1 MTENNETVSFN
12 FRGNEY
18 KLPLIE
24 GSEGELAIDIR
35 KLRKDTGLI
44 TLDPGYLSTG
54 STMSSITFI
63 DGEEGILR
71 YRGYSIE
78 ELAQKASFTE
88 VMYLLIWG
96 ELPTKEQLKTFEHR
110 LNYHDMI
117 HEDMKNLFSGFPATG
132 HPMGMLSSMITSL
145 STYYQNSEKDVDLSI
160 FRLLA
165 KFKTIAAYT
174 YRKSLGFPYIYPDNT
189 LNYVNDFIK
198 MMFSQPTESFEINEV
213 VSDAVNKL
221 LILHADHEQNCSAS
235 TVRMVGSSKGS
246 IYTAIAAGVSALWGP
261 LHGGANQA
269 VIEMLSD
276 IKDKYNGDIQKVIEL
291 AKDSNSN
298 FRLMGFGHRVYKN
311 FDPRAKILKESADAV
326 LKELGIQDELL
337 DIAKQLEEVALRD
350 EYFVKRKLYPNVDFY
365 SGIIYRALGIPP
377 EMFTIMFAL
386 GRLPGWIAQWKELK
400 EDPDFRIYRPR
411 QVYTGPTFRNYKPLE
426 ER

>member
-117 HEDMKNLFSGFPATG
+117 HEDMKNLFS
-132 HPMGMLSSMITSL
+132 
-145 STYYQNSEKDVDLSI
+145 
-160 FRLLA
+160 
-165 KFKTIAAYT
+165 
-174 YRKSLGFPYIYPDNT
+174 
-189 LNYVNDFIK
+189 
-198 MMFSQPTESFEINEV
+198 
-213 VSDAVNKL
+213 
-221 LILHADHEQNCSAS
+221 
-235 TVRMVGSSKGS
+235 
-246 IYTAIAAGVSALWGP
+246 
-261 LHGGANQA
+261 
-269 VIEMLSD
+269 
-276 IKDKYNGDIQKVIEL
+276 
-291 AKDSNSN
+291 
-298 FRLMGFGHRVYKN
+298 
-311 FDPRAKILKESADAV
+311 
-326 LKELGIQDELL
+326 
-337 DIAKQLEEVALRD
+337 
-350 EYFVKRKLYPNVDFY
+350 
-365 SGIIYRALGIPP
+365 
-377 EMFTIMFAL
+377 
-386 GRLPGWIAQWKELK
+386 
-400 EDPDFRIYRPR
+400 
-411 QVYTGPTFRNYKPLE
+411 
-426 ER
+426 

>member
-1 MTENNETVSFN
+1 
-12 FRGNEY
+12 
-18 KLPLIE
+18 
-24 GSEGELAIDIR
+24 
-35 KLRKDTGLI
+35 
-44 TLDPGYLSTG
+44 
-54 STMSSITFI
+54 
-63 DGEEGILR
+63 
-71 YRGYSIE
+71 
-78 ELAQKASFTE
+78 
-88 VMYLLIWG
+88 
-96 ELPTKEQLKTFEHR
+96 
-110 LNYHDMI
+110 
-117 HEDMKNLFSGFPATG
+117 
-132 HPMGMLSSMITSL
+132 
-145 STYYQNSEKDVDLSI
+145 
-160 FRLLA
+160 
-165 KFKTIAAYT
+165 AYT

-198 MMFSQPTESFEINEV
+198 MMFSQPTESFEINDV